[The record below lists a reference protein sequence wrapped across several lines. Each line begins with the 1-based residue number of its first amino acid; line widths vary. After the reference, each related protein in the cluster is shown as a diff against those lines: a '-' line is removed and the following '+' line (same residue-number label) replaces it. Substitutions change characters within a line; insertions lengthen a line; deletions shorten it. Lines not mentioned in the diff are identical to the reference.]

1 MRIGI
6 PDDGGPLVPA
16 TPTTTARLVG
26 LGYDVSVA
34 AGAGAGAG
42 FPDAAYEAAGAVI
55 VPDAAAWSADV
66 VAITR
71 APDVLAAPGP
81 AGLRPGARGPD
92 GLRIG
97 AVLIAQM
104 APASRPDLV
113 RALANRGV
121 TALALDAVP
130 RISRAQSLDVL
141 SALSNVAGYRA
152 VVEAAGEF
160 GGMFSG
166 QVTAAGTTPPANVF
180 VIGAGV
186 AGLAAIGAAGSL
198 GAQVRAFDVRPEVA
212 EQIESMGATVVRAD
226 DAAQQVSAD
235 GYASALTTDQEAAA
249 LRVYAAETAAAD
261 IVVTT
266 ALVRGTAPTT
276 ITAEMVAQMRPGSV
290 IVDLAAPGGGNCEL
304 TVPGQRV
311 VSPNG
316 VVVLGWTDLPDRM
329 PRHTSELLGT
339 AVANLVQLGTPARDG
354 HLALDPADA
363 VVRGMTVAA
372 GGEVLWPP
380 PPVAVSSSVAR
391 PPAGDPA
398 GTAPGPG
405 PARPAGRGAQPA
417 GRGAQPAAS
426 GSRPAQPTARTGLL
440 AVGALLAA
448 LAVGA
453 SPADQAA
460 HFTVLALAVVVGFYV
475 ISHVS
480 HALHTPL
487 MSQTNAISGI
497 ILVGG
502 MLQIGSADPV
512 VTTLAVLASAVA
524 SINIFGGFLVTH
536 RMLGMFRRGPANVS
550 GAQVTPVTPESG
562 AGPSGMGQPGAG
574 RGDLGEGSPR

>member
-26 LGYDVSVA
+26 LGYDVVVA

-42 FPDAAYEAAGAVI
+42 FPDVAYQAAGAAV
-55 VPDAAAWSADV
+55 VPDAEAWAADI
-66 VAITR
+66 VAVTR
-71 APDVLAAPGP
+71 APDALATPGP

-97 AVLIAQM
+97 AVLIAQI
-104 APASRPDLV
+104 APAARPDLV

-152 VVEAAGEF
+152 VVEAAAEF

-212 EQIESMGATVVRAD
+212 EQIESMGATVVRAE

-249 LRVYAAETAAAD
+249 LRAYAAETAAAD
-261 IVVTT
+261 IVITT

-276 ITAEMVAQMRPGSV
+276 ITAEMVANMRPGSV

-304 TVPGQRV
+304 TVPGRRV
-311 VSPNG
+311 VSDNG
-316 VVVLGWTDLPDRM
+316 VVILGWTDLPDRM

-339 AVANLVQLGTPARDG
+339 AVANLVQLGTPGRDG
-354 HLALDPADA
+354 RLALDPEDV

-380 PPVAVSSSVAR
+380 PPVAVSAPTAPGGPAS
-391 PPAGDPA
+391 AGDPVESSPGSRNTRPA
-398 GTAPGPG
+398 GGG
-405 PARPAGRGAQPA
+405 SRPARPAVRN
-417 GRGAQPAAS
+417 
-426 GSRPAQPTARTGLL
+426 GLL
-440 AVGALLAA
+440 VLGALLAV
-448 LAVGA
+448 LAVAA
-453 SPADQAA
+453 SPAEQAA

-502 MLQIGSADPV
+502 MLQIGSSDPV

-536 RMLGMFRRGPANVS
+536 RMLGMFRRGDTS
-550 GAQVTPVTPESG
+550 
-562 AGPSGMGQPGAG
+562 
-574 RGDLGEGSPR
+574 EGSNR

>member
-26 LGYDVSVA
+26 LGYDVVVA

-42 FPDAAYEAAGAVI
+42 FPDAAYQAAGAAV
-55 VPDAAAWSADV
+55 VPDAEAWAADI
-66 VAITR
+66 VAVTR
-71 APDVLAAPGP
+71 APDALATPGP

-97 AVLIAQM
+97 AVLIAQI
-104 APASRPDLV
+104 APAARPDLV

-152 VVEAAGEF
+152 VVEAAAEF

-249 LRVYAAETAAAD
+249 LRAYAVETAAAD
-261 IVVTT
+261 IVITT

-276 ITAEMVAQMRPGSV
+276 ITAEMVATMRPGSV

-304 TVPGQRV
+304 TVPGRRV
-311 VSPNG
+311 VSDNG
-316 VVVLGWTDLPDRM
+316 VVILGWTDLPDRM

-339 AVANLVQLGTPARDG
+339 AVANLVQLGTPGRDG
-354 HLALDPADA
+354 RLALDQEDV

-380 PPVAVSSSVAR
+380 PPVAVSA
-391 PPAGDPA
+391 P
-398 GTAPGPG
+398 TAPGG
-405 PARPAGRGAQPA
+405 PASVADPSSRAGLAETTGSRKAGPTVRARPAVRN
-417 GRGAQPAAS
+417 
-426 GSRPAQPTARTGLL
+426 GLL
-440 AVGALLAA
+440 MLGALLAV
-448 LAVGA
+448 LAVAA
-453 SPADQAA
+453 SPAEQAA

-502 MLQIGSADPV
+502 MLQIGSSDPV

-536 RMLGMFRRGPANVS
+536 RMLGMFRRGDTA
-550 GAQVTPVTPESG
+550 
-562 AGPSGMGQPGAG
+562 
-574 RGDLGEGSPR
+574 EGSNR

>member
-26 LGYDVSVA
+26 LGYTVSVA
-34 AGAGAGAG
+34 AGAGAEAG
-42 FPDAAYEAAGAVI
+42 FPDTAYEAAGAVI
-55 VPDAAAWSADV
+55 VPDTDAWSADV

-71 APDVLAAPGP
+71 APDVLAASGP

-97 AVLIAQM
+97 AVLIAQI
-104 APASRPDLV
+104 APAARPDLV

-121 TALALDAVP
+121 TAFALDAVP

-152 VVEAAGEF
+152 VVEAAAEF

-198 GAQVRAFDVRPEVA
+198 GARVRAFDVRPEVA

-226 DAAQQVSAD
+226 DAAQQVSTD

-249 LRVYAAETAAAD
+249 MRAYGVETAAAD

-276 ITAEMVAQMRPGSV
+276 ITAEMVANMRPGSV

-304 TVPGQRV
+304 TVPGERV
-311 VSPNG
+311 VSANG
-316 VVVLGWTDLPDRM
+316 VVVLGYTDLPDRM

-339 AVANLVQLGTPARDG
+339 AVANLVQLGTPDRDG
-354 HLALDPADA
+354 LLALDPDDV

-380 PPVAVSSSVAR
+380 PPVAVSSSVPRPEPVAPSAAEHVGTPGAR
-391 PPAGDPA
+391 
-398 GTAPGPG
+398 
-405 PARPAGRGAQPA
+405 PARPAGA
-417 GRGAQPAAS
+417 
-426 GSRPAQPTARTGLL
+426 GSRPAHPAVRPVLVG
-440 AVGALLAA
+440 VGALLAA
-448 LAVGA
+448 LAVAG
-453 SPADQAA
+453 SPADQIA

-502 MLQIGSADPV
+502 MLQIGSSDPV

-536 RMLGMFRRGPANVS
+536 RMLGMFRRGAP
-550 GAQVTPVTPESG
+550 T
-562 AGPSGMGQPGAG
+562 
-574 RGDLGEGSPR
+574 EGSSR

>member
-34 AGAGAGAG
+34 TGAGSGAG

-55 VPDAAAWSADV
+55 VPDGEAWSADV

-97 AVLIAQM
+97 AVLIAQI
-104 APASRPDLV
+104 APAARPDLV

-121 TALALDAVP
+121 TAFALDAVP

-152 VVEAAGEF
+152 VVEAAAEF

-226 DAAQQVSAD
+226 DAAQQASAD

-249 LRVYAAETAAAD
+249 LRAYGVETAAAD

-276 ITAEMVAQMRPGSV
+276 ITAEMVANMRPGSV

-304 TVPGQRV
+304 TVPGERV

-316 VVVLGWTDLPDRM
+316 VVILGYTDLPDRM

-339 AVANLVQLGTPARDG
+339 AVANLVQLGTPERDG
-354 HLALDPADA
+354 HLALDPDDV

-391 PPAGDPA
+391 SPAGEPVDAAPGSRQARPAGDPA
-398 GTAPGPG
+398 
-405 PARPAGRGAQPA
+405 RPAGGGDQAA
-417 GRGAQPAAS
+417 EGRT
-426 GSRPAQPTARTGLL
+426 RPATTAVLL
-440 AVGALLAA
+440 ALGALLAA
-448 LAVGA
+448 LAVAA
-453 SPADQAA
+453 SPADQVA

-502 MLQIGSADPV
+502 MLQIGSSDPV

-536 RMLGMFRRGPANVS
+536 RMLGMFRRGAPTDGS
-550 GAQVTPVTPESG
+550 G
-562 AGPSGMGQPGAG
+562 
-574 RGDLGEGSPR
+574 R

>member
-16 TPTTTARLVG
+16 TPATTTRLVG
-26 LGYDVSVA
+26 LGYDVA
-34 AGAGAGAG
+34 IGAGAGAAAG
-42 FPDAAYEAAGAVI
+42 FPDAAYEAAGAVV
-55 VPDAAAWSADV
+55 VPDGEAWAADI
-66 VAITR
+66 VAVTR

-81 AGLRPGARGPD
+81 AGLRAGARGPD
-92 GLRIG
+92 RLRIG
-97 AVLIAQM
+97 AVLIAQI
-104 APASRPDLV
+104 APAARPDLV
-113 RALANRGV
+113 RALANRRV

-152 VVEAAGEF
+152 VVEAAAEF

-235 GYASALTTDQEAAA
+235 GYASALTADQEAAA
-249 LRVYAAETAAAD
+249 LRAYGVETAAAD

-276 ITAEMVAQMRPGSV
+276 ITAEMVANMRPGSV

-304 TVPGQRV
+304 TVPGERV
-311 VSPNG
+311 VSANG
-316 VVVLGWTDLPDRM
+316 VVILGYTDLPDRM

-339 AVANLVQLGTPARDG
+339 AVANLVQLGTPERDG
-354 HLALDPADA
+354 RLALDPDDV
-363 VVRGMTVAA
+363 VVRGMTVARD
-372 GGEVLWPP
+372 GEVLWPP
-380 PPVAVSSSVAR
+380 PPVAVSAPALVGPVETSSGSR
-391 PPAGDPA
+391 
-398 GTAPGPG
+398 
-405 PARPAGRGAQPA
+405 PARPAGA
-417 GRGAQPAAS
+417 
-426 GSRPAQPTARTGLL
+426 GSRQARPARARPVVNAVLIGLG
-440 AVGALLAA
+440 AVLAA
-448 LAVGA
+448 LAIA
-453 SPADQAA
+453 SSPADEAA

-497 ILVGG
+497 ILVGA
-502 MLQIGSADPV
+502 MLQIGSSDPV

-524 SINIFGGFLVTH
+524 SINIFGGFLVTY
-536 RMLGMFRRGPANVS
+536 RMLAMFHRGGPVPTAS
-550 GAQVTPVTPESG
+550 TTRGGAS
-562 AGPSGMGQPGAG
+562 
-574 RGDLGEGSPR
+574 DGSAR